1 MNFDELKKDW
11 NADQPKDQ
19 DISTKIPAQ
28 ENSKHPLERLQKSM
42 RNEFWA
48 QIIAIILLAGLPQMT
63 DISSS
68 YYITYYVAYSVLVVV
83 SGYYLYGFYQFYKQ
97 INLFHSD
104 TKGSLLRIYYELRLA
119 MERYQSF
126 GFLLLP
132 FLLVWFGIYSTDL
145 LQKKGKTIA
154 EQLANGGQYAVV
166 IAVLIVTFG
175 TIAAIVLWT
184 KYIYG
189 KYAKELEKMIDDLD
203 T

>member
-1 MNFDELKKDW
+1 
-11 NADQPKDQ
+11 
-19 DISTKIPAQ
+19 
-28 ENSKHPLERLQKSM
+28 M

-145 LQKKGKTIA
+145 LQKK
-154 EQLANGGQYAVV
+154 ERQ
-166 IAVLIVTFG
+166 
-175 TIAAIVLWT
+175 
-184 KYIYG
+184 
-189 KYAKELEKMIDDLD
+189 
-203 T
+203 